1 MPPQY
6 AGTPS
11 NHTPRPAVPVNHARA
26 GSRTRSARSPHCLRP
41 ARPVAF
47 PTDDDRWQHV
57 LLAGRRNDLDC
68 GFGLA
73 GSGAATLM
81 SGLELAGLT
90 KRYGTHAAV
99 DALDLTVKNGDLVS
113 LLGPSGCGKT
123 TTLRLVSGFA
133 VPDGGSISVAGQVVS
148 SARGVVPPEKRDM
161 SMIFQSY
168 ALWPHL
174 TVAENVAYGLKLR
187 RLPRAEIEARVGAML
202 DTMQLRRFEQRYPAE
217 LSGGQQQRVGLARA
231 LVVEPKI
238 LLLDEPLSNLD
249 ASLRE
254 EMRHEIRRLHDRFH
268 YTTIYVTHDQA
279 EAMTTSDRIAVMRD
293 GRIEQAGGPED
304 IYERPETEFVARF
317 IGSTNILRGR
327 RTGEHEAECEGLRL
341 TCQDGAFPA
350 DGSAIVSIRPHR
362 IGLGAPADRAP
373 TGTVERAI
381 YLGAQRH
388 YVVALDAGPKLQ
400 VLASADVRAAEGD
413 RVGLTLPPAH
423 CRALAR

>member
-1 MPPQY
+1 M
-6 AGTPS
+6 
-11 NHTPRPAVPVNHARA
+11 
-26 GSRTRSARSPHCLRP
+26 SR
-41 ARPVAF
+41 
-47 PTDDDRWQHV
+47 
-57 LLAGRRNDLDC
+57 
-68 GFGLA
+68 
-73 GSGAATLM
+73 
-81 SGLELAGLT
+81 LELLSVT

-99 DALDLTVKNGDLVS
+99 DALDLAVESGHLVS

-133 VPDGGSISVAGQVVS
+133 VPDGGSISVAGQLVS
-148 SARGVVPPEKRDM
+148 SARGVVPPERREM

-187 RLPRAEIEARVGAML
+187 RLPREDVARRVRAML
-202 DTMQLRRFEQRYPAE
+202 ETMQLTRFEQRYPAE

-279 EAMTTSDRIAVMRD
+279 EAMTTSDLIAVMRD

-327 RTGEHEAECEGLRL
+327 RTGEWEASCDGLSL
-341 TCQDGAFPA
+341 TCGGGAFPA
-350 DGSAIVSIRPHR
+350 DGGAIVSIRPHHV
-362 IGLGAPADRAP
+362 ILGPPDGDGAA
-373 TGTVERAI
+373 GCVERAV

-388 YVVALDAGPKLQ
+388 YIVALDAGPRLQ
-400 VLASADVRAAEGD
+400 VLAPAAVKAQAGERVNVILRAE
-413 RVGLTLPPAH
+413 H
-423 CRALAR
+423 CRALTG

>member
-1 MPPQY
+1 M
-6 AGTPS
+6 
-11 NHTPRPAVPVNHARA
+11 
-26 GSRTRSARSPHCLRP
+26 
-41 ARPVAF
+41 
-47 PTDDDRWQHV
+47 
-57 LLAGRRNDLDC
+57 
-68 GFGLA
+68 
-73 GSGAATLM
+73 
-81 SGLELAGLT
+81 
-90 KRYGTHAAV
+90 
-99 DALDLTVKNGDLVS
+99 VS

-123 TTLRLVSGFA
+123 TTLRLVSGFVA
-133 VPDGGSISVAGQVVS
+133 PDAGSISVAGQVVS

-187 RLPRAEIEARVGAML
+187 RQPRDEIERRVRAML
-202 DTMQLRRFEQRYPAE
+202 DTMQLRPYEARYPAE

-279 EAMTTSDRIAVMRD
+279 EAMTTSDLIAVMRD
-293 GRIEQAGGPED
+293 GQIEQAGGPED

-327 RTGEHEAECEGLRL
+327 RTGEQDADCEGLRL
-341 TCQDGAFPA
+341 TCESGHWPG

-362 IGLGAPADRAP
+362 IVLGHQIPAPRQGPWSARSIWAHNGITWSHWMRDR
-373 TGTVERAI
+373 
-381 YLGAQRH
+381 
-388 YVVALDAGPKLQ
+388 
-400 VLASADVRAAEGD
+400 S
-413 RVGLTLPPAH
+413 
-423 CRALAR
+423 CRC